1 MSDLVL
7 AHFFNA
13 AGILKET
20 LIKYLGWIGYPR
32 KG

>member
-7 AHFFNA
+7 AHVFNA

-20 LIKYLGWIGYPR
+20 LIKYLGQMGYLR